1 MLQNVW
7 DETAVDI
14 TPHYNDRV
22 RLFGITMSLPEY
34 REVYQKLA
42 EDVTSRHALDSFELN
57 NSQMF
62 QNLAFA
68 FNNKDVKVTIPED
81 AYDLENIEEIDPNDI
96 TRIRIHRDCKYFGI
110 IISGS
115 L

>member
-1 MLQNVW
+1 MLQNILS
-7 DETAVDI
+7 ENAVDI
-14 TPHYNDRV
+14 TPHHNNRV
-22 RLFGITMSLPEY
+22 RLFGIIMSLPEY

-42 EDVTSRHALDSFELN
+42 EGVTSRHALDSSELN

-68 FNNKDVKVTIPED
+68 FNNKDVKVIIPDD
-81 AYDLENIEEIDPNDI
+81 AYDLENIEEIDSNDI
-96 TRIRIHRDCKYFGI
+96 TRIRIHQDCMYFEI
-110 IISGS
+110 FISCS